1 MEVLIGWFEMI
12 KRTLHFGNP
21 ARLSRKDAQLVV
33 TYPEDDGLASRTV
46 PLEDIGII
54 VLDHPQI
61 SIGHALLSSLLE
73 NNAAVVCTDSRH
85 MPAGMFLNFNGNSLL
100 AEVHQA
106 QIEASL
112 PLKKVLWQQTVEM
125 KIRNQA
131 ILLALFAQPYEDIY
145 GLSKR
150 VKSGDSDNREG
161 NAAAIYWR
169 RLFDPELG
177 FKRGRFE
184 DAPNNLLNYG
194 YAILRATV
202 ARSIVGSGLLPSLG
216 IHHHNK
222 YNAFALVDDIMEP
235 YRPYVDR
242 LVCAIIDSDVD
253 YSELTPA
260 IKKEL
265 LQVPVLDVVIDGE
278 RSPLT
283 IATQRTSASLARCF
297 KGESRQLV
305 YPLME

>member
-1 MEVLIGWFEMI
+1 MI
-12 KRTLHFGNP
+12 KRTLYFGNP
-21 ARLSRKDAQLVV
+21 ARLSKKDSQLLVA
-33 TYPEDDGLASRTV
+33 YPDELGLDSKTV
-46 PLEDIGII
+46 PIEDIGMI
-54 VLDHPQI
+54 VIDHAQI
-61 SIGHALLSSLLE
+61 TFGHALLSSLLE
-73 NNAAVVCTDSRH
+73 NNAAVVCTDSKH
-85 MPAGMFLNFNGNSLL
+85 MPAGMFLNFNGNTHT
-100 AEVHQA
+100 AEIHQA
-106 QIEASL
+106 QVEASL
-112 PLKKVLWQQTVEM
+112 PLKKGLWQQTVEV

-131 ILLALFAQPYEDIY
+131 ILLALYAQPYEDIY
-145 GLSKR
+145 ALSKR

-161 NAAAIYWR
+161 NAAALYWR
-169 RLFDPELG
+169 RLFDSDLG
-177 FKRGRFE
+177 FKRGQFE

-202 ARSIVGSGLLPSLG
+202 ARSLVGSGLLPSLG
-216 IHHHNK
+216 IHHRNK

-242 LVCAIIDSDVD
+242 LVCTIIDSDVD

-297 KGESRQLV
+297 KGDSRQIV

>member
-1 MEVLIGWFEMI
+1 MI
-12 KRTLHFGNP
+12 KRTLYFGN
-21 ARLSRKDAQLVV
+21 AAYLSRKDSQLVV
-33 TYPEDDGLASRTV
+33 SYPEDLKLEAKTV
-46 PLEDIGII
+46 PIEDIGMI
-54 VLDHPQI
+54 VIDHAQI
-61 SIGHALLSSLLE
+61 TFCHALLSSLLE
-73 NNAAVVCTDSRH
+73 NNAAVICTDSKH
-85 MPAGMFLNFNGNSLL
+85 MPAGMFLNFNGNTLT
-100 AEVHQA
+100 AEIHQA

-112 PLKKVLWQQTVEM
+112 PLKKGLWQQTVEV

-131 ILLALFAQPYEDIY
+131 ILLALYAQPYEDIY
-145 GLSKR
+145 ALSKR

-161 NAAAIYWR
+161 YAAALYWR
-169 RLFDPELG
+169 RLFDPDLG
-177 FKRGRFE
+177 FKRGRYE

-202 ARSIVGSGLLPSLG
+202 ARSLVGSGLMPSLG
-216 IHHHNK
+216 IHHRNK

-242 LVCAIIDSDVD
+242 LVCAVIDSDVD
-253 YSELTPA
+253 YSELSPA

-297 KGESRQLV
+297 KGESRQIV
-305 YPLME
+305 YPSME

>member
-1 MEVLIGWFEMI
+1 MI
-12 KRTLHFGNP
+12 KRTLYFGN
-21 ARLSRKDAQLVV
+21 AAYLTKKDSQLVV
-33 TYPEDDGLASRTV
+33 TYPEDSGFEAKTV
-46 PLEDIGII
+46 PIEDIGMI
-54 VLDHPQI
+54 VIDHAQI
-61 SIGHALLSSLLE
+61 TFGHALLSSLLE
-73 NNAAVVCTDSRH
+73 NNAAVICTDSKH
-85 MPAGMFLNFNGNSLL
+85 MPAGMFLNFNGNTLT
-100 AEVHQA
+100 AEIHQA
-106 QIEASL
+106 QIGASL
-112 PLKKVLWQQTVEM
+112 PLKKGLWQQTVEV

-131 ILLALFAQPYEDIY
+131 ILLALYAQPYEDIY
-145 GLSKR
+145 ALSKR

-161 NAAAIYWR
+161 NAAALYWR
-169 RLFDPELG
+169 RLFDSDLG

-184 DAPNNLLNYG
+184 DSPNNLLNYG

-202 ARSIVGSGLLPSLG
+202 ARSLVGSGLMPSLG
-216 IHHHNK
+216 IHHRNK

-278 RSPLT
+278 QSPLT

-297 KGESRQLV
+297 KGDSRQIV

>member
-1 MEVLIGWFEMI
+1 MI
-12 KRTLHFGNP
+12 KRTLYFGN
-21 ARLSRKDAQLVV
+21 AAHLSRKDAQLVV
-33 TYPEDDGLASRTV
+33 SFPEQLGLDSKAV
-46 PLEDIGII
+46 PIEDIGMI
-54 VLDHPQI
+54 VIDHAQI

-73 NNAAVVCTDSRH
+73 NNAAVVCTDSKH
-85 MPAGMFLNFNGNSLL
+85 MPAGMFMNFNGNTLT
-100 AEVHQA
+100 AEIHQV

-112 PLKKVLWQQTVEM
+112 PLKKGLWQQTVEM
-125 KIRNQA
+125 KIRNQS

-145 GLSKR
+145 ALSKK

-161 NAAAIYWR
+161 NAAALYWR
-169 RLFDPELG
+169 RLFDPDLG
-177 FKRGRFE
+177 FKRGRYE

-202 ARSIVGSGLLPSLG
+202 ARSLVGSGLLPSLG
-216 IHHHNK
+216 IHHRNK

-242 LVCAIIDSDVD
+242 LVCTIIDSDVD

-297 KGESRQLV
+297 KGESRQIV

>member
-1 MEVLIGWFEMI
+1 MI
-12 KRTLHFGNP
+12 KRTLYFGNP
-21 ARLSRKDAQLVV
+21 AYLSRKDAQLVIS
-33 TYPEDDGLASRTV
+33 YPEELGLESKTV
-46 PLEDIGII
+46 PIEDIGMI
-54 VLDHPQI
+54 VIDHAQI

-73 NNAAVVCTDSRH
+73 NNAAVVCTDSKH
-85 MPAGMFLNFNGNSLL
+85 MPAGMFINFNGNTLT
-100 AEVHQA
+100 AEIHQA
-106 QIEASL
+106 QMEASL
-112 PLKKVLWQQTVEM
+112 PLKKGLWQQTVET

-131 ILLALFAQPYEDIY
+131 ILLALYAQPYEDIY
-145 GLSKR
+145 ALSKK
-150 VKSGDSDNREG
+150 VKSGDADNREG

-169 RLFDPELG
+169 RLFDPDLG
-177 FKRGRFE
+177 FKRGRYE

-202 ARSIVGSGLLPSLG
+202 ARSLVGSGLMPSMG
-216 IHHHNK
+216 IHHRNK

-242 LVCAIIDSDVD
+242 LVCVIIDSDVD

-283 IATQRTSASLARCF
+283 VATQRTSASLARCF
-297 KGESRQLV
+297 KGESRQIV
-305 YPLME
+305 YPSME